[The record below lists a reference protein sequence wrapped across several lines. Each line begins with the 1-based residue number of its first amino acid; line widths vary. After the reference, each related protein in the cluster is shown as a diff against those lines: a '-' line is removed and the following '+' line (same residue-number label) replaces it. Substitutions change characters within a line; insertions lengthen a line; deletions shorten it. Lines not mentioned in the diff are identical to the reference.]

1 MDHGRYA
8 ALFLSESREHIGAC
22 NQHLGLLER
31 DPGSQEAV
39 HALFRAMH
47 TIKGMAAMMGYAHV
61 TELAHRSENLLDL
74 VRAGTV
80 TADVALVRL
89 LTEAVDELDRGIEE
103 AATGHDE
110 ALDFSY
116 VLERLDTVVGPESTG
131 ASPRAPGPASAPEPA
146 PRRPRGDRSRPVRVT
161 VRPGVMMPG
170 ARAAL
175 ALNQASGLGEVTDVT
190 PGAQEFQQE
199 GFDGAFS
206 FWIETDR
213 ADEVLEE
220 AIRSV
225 GDIDSV
231 TIGDA
236 ARSQGPA
243 AGGDAVQRAHNM
255 IRVDLRRLDAL
266 MSHVGELVV
275 ARNRL
280 VELAAGY
287 AGTELE
293 EVSGRINRLVNEVQ
307 AEVIA
312 TRMTP
317 VWQVF
322 DRFPRAVR
330 DLARE
335 LGKQVSLTIEGGDI
349 EVDRSLLD
357 EIGDPILHL
366 LRNAVDHGI
375 EPGADR
381 LQAGKPEEG
390 RLVIR
395 CSRERDSIVVIVE
408 DDGRGIDRDVVLAK
422 ARETGVVDDE
432 VEELTDALLLQVLGR
447 SGFSTATKVTSVSG
461 RGVGIDVVLTKIRA
475 LGGSAEIQSQ
485 VGRGTTFILRL
496 PLTLVIFR
504 ALLARVCD
512 ERYVV
517 PMAFVAETV
526 EYNQATRAEVHGRDS
541 LVLRDEVL
549 ATTDLRDI
557 VGLDGADRSTR
568 RPCVILEVGN
578 RRSALLVDALIG
590 QQEVVVEQFDP
601 PSGMPR
607 WVSGATILA
616 DGTPAL
622 ILDAAA
628 LV

>member
-1 MDHGRYA
+1 MDHAKYA

-31 DPGSQEAV
+31 DPGDQEAV

-47 TIKGMAAMMGYAHV
+47 TIKGMAAMMGYANV
-61 TELAHRSENLLDL
+61 TELAHRTENLLDM

-80 TADVALVRL
+80 STDASLAEL
-89 LTEAVDELDRGIEE
+89 LAEAVDELDRGIEE
-103 AATGHDE
+103 AATGHDQV
-110 ALDFSY
+110 LDFSR
-116 VLERLDTVVGPESTG
+116 VLERLDSLAGPESNGAPTG
-131 ASPRAPGPASAPEPA
+131 VPGPDQRPELT
-146 PRRPRGDRSRPVRVT
+146 PRRSQRDQSRAVRVV
-161 VRPGVMMPG
+161 VRPGAIMPG

-190 PGAQEFQQE
+190 PNTETFEQDSFN
-199 GFDGAFS
+199 GAFS
-206 FWIETDR
+206 FWIKTDR

-220 AIRSV
+220 AIQSV

-231 TIGDA
+231 TFGDT

-243 AGGDAVQRAHNM
+243 AGDDAVRRARNM

-266 MSHVGELVV
+266 MSRVGELVV

-280 VELAAGY
+280 VELAAGQ

-293 EVSGRINRLVNEVQ
+293 ALSGRINRLVTDVQ
-307 AEVIA
+307 TEVIEA
-312 TRMTP
+312 RMTP

-335 LGKQVSLTIEGGDI
+335 LGKKVSLTVEGGDL

-375 EPGADR
+375 ESVDDR
-381 LQAGKPEEG
+381 LRAGKSEEG
-390 RLVIR
+390 RLSIR
-395 CSRERDSIVVIVE
+395 CSRERDSIVVRVE
-408 DDGRGIDRDVVLAK
+408 DDGRGIDRQVVLAK
-422 ARETGVVDDE
+422 AKEAGVVDDE
-432 VEELTDALLLQVLGR
+432 TETLTDDLLLQVLGR

-461 RGVGIDVVLTKIRA
+461 RGVGIDVVLTKLRG
-475 LGGSAEIQSQ
+475 LGGSAEIQSE
-485 VGRGTTFILRL
+485 VGQGTTFILRL
-496 PLTLVIFR
+496 PLTLVIFP
-504 ALLARVCD
+504 AMLARVGT
-512 ERYVV
+512 ERYVL
-517 PMAFVAETV
+517 PMAFIAETV
-526 EYNQATRAEVHGRDS
+526 EYGKATRAEVHGRDS
-541 LVLRDEVL
+541 VVLREEVL
-549 ATTDLRDI
+549 ATTDLRDV
-557 VGLDGADRSTR
+557 VGLDGDDPSRR
-568 RPCVILEVGN
+568 RPCVILEVGD

-590 QQEVVVEQFDP
+590 QQEIVVESFDP

-607 WVSGATILA
+607 WISGATILA

>member
-1 MDHGRYA
+1 MDHAQYA

-22 NQHLGLLER
+22 NQQLGLLER
-31 DPGSQEAV
+31 DPHDRDAV

-80 TADVALVRL
+80 AADTALVRL
-89 LTEAVDELDRGIEE
+89 LTEAVDELDRGIDE
-103 AATGHDE
+103 AAAGHDQ
-110 ALDFSY
+110 ALDFSG
-116 VLERLDTVVGPESTG
+116 VVERLDALVPVADAMTKEMPVVPAAAS
-131 ASPRAPGPASAPEPA
+131 SPRRSS
-146 PRRPRGDRSRPVRVT
+146 RDKSRPVRVV
-161 VRPGVMMPG
+161 VRSGALMPG

-175 ALNQASGLGEVTDVT
+175 ALNQASGLGEVTGVT
-190 PGAQEFQQE
+190 PGSQAFEQE
-199 GFDGAFS
+199 GFDGVFS
-206 FWIETDR
+206 FWIDTNR
-213 ADEVLEE
+213 ADEILEE

-236 ARSQGPA
+236 ARSHGPESGDTA
-243 AGGDAVQRAHNM
+243 ARRARNM
-255 IRVDLRRLDAL
+255 IRVDLSRLDAL
-266 MSHVGELVV
+266 MNHVGELVV

-280 VELAAGY
+280 VELAAGH

-293 EVSGRINRLVNEVQ
+293 TLSGRINRLVTDVQ
-307 AEVIA
+307 SEVIEA
-312 TRMTP
+312 RMTP

-335 LGKQVSLTIEGGDI
+335 LGKQVSLTVEGGDI

-375 EPGADR
+375 EPAADR
-381 LQAGKPEEG
+381 LEAGKPEEG

-395 CSRERDSIVVIVE
+395 CSRERDNVVVHIE
-408 DDGRGIDRDVVLAK
+408 DDGRGIDREAVLGK
-422 ARETGVVDDE
+422 ARQAGVVDDE
-432 VEELTDALLLQVLGR
+432 VEELSDDVLLQILGG

-461 RGVGIDVVLTKIRA
+461 RGVGIDVVLTKLRG
-475 LGGSAEIQSQ
+475 LGGSAEIRSQ
-485 VGRGTTFILRL
+485 LGQGTTFILRL

-504 ALLARVCD
+504 ALLARVGA
-512 ERYVV
+512 ERYVL

-526 EYNQATRAEVHGRDS
+526 EYGKATRTEVHGRDS
-541 LVLRDEVL
+541 VLLRDEVL
-549 ATTDLRDI
+549 ATADMRDV
-557 VGLDGADRSTR
+557 VGLDGTDRSTR
-568 RPCVILEVGN
+568 RPCVILEVGD
-578 RRSALLVDALIG
+578 RRAALLVDALIG
-590 QQEVVVEQFDP
+590 QQEIVVEKFDP

-607 WVSGATILA
+607 WISGATILA

>member
-31 DPGSQEAV
+31 DPGAQEAV

-80 TADVALVRL
+80 TADATLVRL

-103 AATGHDE
+103 AATGHDQE
-110 ALDFSY
+110 LDFSY
-116 VLERLDTVVGPESTG
+116 VLERLDTLVGPESTG
-131 ASPRAPGPASAPEPA
+131 TSPQASGPASVPEPA
-146 PRRPRGDRSRPVRVT
+146 PRRSRGDQSRPVRVT

-175 ALNQASGLGEVTDVT
+175 ALNQAAGLGEVTDVT

-220 AIRSV
+220 ALRSV

-243 AGGDAVQRAHNM
+243 AGDDAVRRAHNM
-255 IRVDLRRLDAL
+255 IRVDLRRLDSL

-280 VELAAGY
+280 VELAAHG
-287 AGTELE
+287 GEELE
-293 EVSGRINRLVNEVQ
+293 AVSSRINRLVNEVQ
-307 AEVIA
+307 SEVIA

-408 DDGRGIDRDVVLAK
+408 DDGRGIDREVVLAK
-422 ARETGVVDDE
+422 ARETGVVGDE
-432 VEELTDALLLQVLGR
+432 VEELTDDLLLQVLGR

-504 ALLARVCD
+504 ALLARVCT
-512 ERYVV
+512 ERYVL

-557 VGLDGADRSTR
+557 VGLDDAERSAR
-568 RPCVILEVGN
+568 RPCVILEVGD

>member
-1 MDHGRYA
+1 MDHAKYA

-31 DPGSQEAV
+31 DPGNLEAV

-80 TADVALVRL
+80 MADAALVGL

-103 AATGHDE
+103 AATGHDQV
-110 ALDFSY
+110 LDFRG
-116 VLERLDTVVGPESTG
+116 VLERLDALVPATDAMTAEMPVAPVV
-131 ASPRAPGPASAPEPA
+131 SAA
-146 PRRPRGDRSRPVRVT
+146 PRRSPTDQSRPVRVA
-161 VRPGVMMPG
+161 VKPGALMPG

-175 ALNQASGLGEVTDVT
+175 ALNQAYGLGEVTDVT
-190 PGAQEFQQE
+190 PSPQAFEQD

-206 FWIETDR
+206 FWIKTDR
-213 ADEVLEE
+213 ADEVVEE

-225 GDIDSV
+225 GDIDSI
-231 TIGDA
+231 TFGDA
-236 ARSQGPA
+236 ARSHDPA
-243 AGGDAVQRAHNM
+243 AGDDAVRRARNM

-266 MSHVGELVV
+266 MSQVGELVV

-280 VELAAGY
+280 VELAAGQ

-293 EVSGRINRLVNEVQ
+293 VLTSRINRLVTDVQ
-307 AEVIA
+307 AEVLQA
-312 TRMTP
+312 RMTP

-322 DRFPRAVR
+322 DRFPRAAR

-375 EPGADR
+375 ESGADR
-381 LQAGKPEEG
+381 LKAGKPEEG

-395 CSRERDSIVVIVE
+395 CARERDSVVVRLE
-408 DDGRGIDRDVVLAK
+408 DDGRGIDRDGVLAK
-422 ARETGVVDDE
+422 ARQAGIVDDE
-432 VEELTDALLLQVLGR
+432 VQELTDDLLLQVIGQ

-461 RGVGIDVVLTKIRA
+461 RGVGIDVVLTKIRG

-485 VGRGTTFILRL
+485 IGQGTTFILRL

-504 ALLARVCD
+504 ALLARAGA
-512 ERYVV
+512 ERYVL
-517 PMAFVAETV
+517 PMGFVSETV
-526 EYNQATRAEVHGRDS
+526 EYGKATRTEVHGRDS
-541 LVLRDEVL
+541 VVLRDEVL
-549 ATTDLRDI
+549 ATADLRDV
-557 VGLDGADRSTR
+557 VGLDSEDRTKR
-568 RPCVILEVGN
+568 RPCVILEVGD

-590 QQEVVVEQFDP
+590 QQEIVVEQFDP

-607 WVSGATILA
+607 WISGATILA

>member
-1 MDHGRYA
+1 M
-8 ALFLSESREHIGAC
+8 
-22 NQHLGLLER
+22 
-31 DPGSQEAV
+31 
-39 HALFRAMH
+39 
-47 TIKGMAAMMGYAHV
+47 
-61 TELAHRSENLLDL
+61 
-74 VRAGTV
+74 
-80 TADVALVRL
+80 
-89 LTEAVDELDRGIEE
+89 
-103 AATGHDE
+103 
-110 ALDFSY
+110 
-116 VLERLDTVVGPESTG
+116 
-131 ASPRAPGPASAPEPA
+131 
-146 PRRPRGDRSRPVRVT
+146 
-161 VRPGVMMPG
+161 
-170 ARAAL
+170 
-175 ALNQASGLGEVTDVT
+175 ALNQASGLGKVTDVT

-243 AGGDAVQRAHNM
+243 AGDDAVRRAHNM

-280 VELAAGY
+280 VELAADG
-287 AGTELE
+287 GEELE
-293 EVSGRINRLVNEVQ
+293 AVSSRINRLVNEVQ
-307 AEVIA
+307 GEVIA

-375 EPGADR
+375 ESGADR

-408 DDGRGIDRDVVLAK
+408 DDGRGIDREVVLAK
-422 ARETGVVDDE
+422 ARQTGVVDDE
-432 VEELTDALLLQVLGR
+432 VEELTDDLLLQVLGR
-447 SGFSTATKVTSVSG
+447 SGFSMATKVTSVSG

-485 VGRGTTFILRL
+485 IGRGTTFILRL

-504 ALLARVCD
+504 ALLARVCA

-517 PMAFVAETV
+517 PMAFVSETV

-549 ATTDLRDI
+549 ATADLRDI
-557 VGLDGADRSTR
+557 VGLDDADRSVR
-568 RPCVILEVGN
+568 RPCVILEVGD

>member
-22 NQHLGLLER
+22 NQHLGLLGR
-31 DPGSQEAV
+31 DPSARDAV
-39 HALFRAMH
+39 DALFRAMH
-47 TIKGMAAMMGYAHV
+47 TIKGMAAMMGYAHI

-80 TADVALVRL
+80 PADAEFVGLM
-89 LTEAVDELDRGIEE
+89 TEAVDELDRGIEE
-103 AATGHDE
+103 AAIGHDQ

-116 VLERLDTVVGPESTG
+116 VLERLDTLVGTESKD
-131 ASPRAPGPASAPEPA
+131 ASPQTPGPAPTPEPTS
-146 PRRPRGDRSRPVRVT
+146 RRARADQSRPVRVT
-161 VRPGVMMPG
+161 VRSGVIMAG

-175 ALNQASGLGEVTDVT
+175 ALNQASSLGEVTDVI
-190 PGAQEFQQE
+190 PGPQEFQQE

-206 FWIETDR
+206 FRIETDR
-213 ADEVLEE
+213 ADEVVEE

-236 ARSQGPA
+236 ARSQDAA
-243 AGGDAVQRAHNM
+243 AGAEAVRRARDM
-255 IRVDLRRLDAL
+255 IRVDLRRLDVL

-287 AGTELE
+287 QGTELE
-293 EVSGRINRLVNEVQ
+293 AVTGRINRLVNDVQ
-307 AEVIA
+307 GEVIA

-335 LGKQVSLTIEGGDI
+335 LGKQVSLTVEGGDI

-395 CSRERDSIVVIVE
+395 CSRERDSVVVIVE
-408 DDGRGIDRDVVLAK
+408 DDGRGIDRDMVLAK
-422 ARETGVVDDE
+422 ARTAGVVDDE
-432 VEELTDALLLQVLGR
+432 VEELTDDLLLQVLGR

-475 LGGSAEIQSQ
+475 LGGSAEIRSQ
-485 VGRGTTFILRL
+485 VGKGTTFILRL

-504 ALLARVCD
+504 ALLARVSA

-526 EYNQATRAEVHGRDS
+526 EYNKATRAEVHGRDS
-541 LVLRDEVL
+541 VVLRDEVL
-549 ATTDLRDI
+549 ATADLRDV
-557 VGLDGADRSTR
+557 VGLEEADKSTR
-568 RPCVILEVGN
+568 RPCVILEVGD

-607 WVSGATILA
+607 WISGATILA

>member
-1 MDHGRYA
+1 MDHAKYA

-31 DPGSQEAV
+31 DPGHLDAV

-47 TIKGMAAMMGYAHV
+47 TVKGMAAMMGYAQV

-80 TADVALVRL
+80 AADAALVGL

-103 AATGHDE
+103 AATGYDQ
-110 ALDFSY
+110 ALDFSH
-116 VLERLDTVVGPESTG
+116 VLERLDSLVGPEATG
-131 ASPRAPGPASAPEPA
+131 AQQLVSDSDPKPASTL
-146 PRRPRGDRSRPVRVT
+146 RRSREDQSRAVRVV
-161 VRPGVMMPG
+161 VRPGAIMPG
-170 ARAAL
+170 ARATL
-175 ALNQASGLGEVTDVT
+175 ALNQAASLGEVTYVT
-190 PGAQEFQQE
+190 PNAETFEQER
-199 GFDGAFS
+199 FDGAFS
-206 FWIETDR
+206 FWIKTDR

-220 AIRSV
+220 AIQSV

-243 AGGDAVQRAHNM
+243 AGGDAVHRARNM

-280 VELAAGY
+280 VELAAGQP
-287 AGTELE
+287 GTEFETL
-293 EVSGRINRLVNEVQ
+293 SSRINRLVTDVQ
-307 AEVIA
+307 SEVIEA
-312 TRMTP
+312 RMTP

-335 LGKQVSLTIEGGDI
+335 LGKQVSLTVEGGDL

-366 LRNAVDHGI
+366 LRNAIDHGI
-375 EPGADR
+375 ESGADR
-381 LQAGKPEEG
+381 LQADKPEEG
-390 RLVIR
+390 RLFIR
-395 CSRERDSIVVIVE
+395 CTRERDSVVIRVE
-408 DDGRGIDRDVVLAK
+408 DDGRGIDRGAILAK
-422 ARETGVVDDE
+422 ARQASVVDDE
-432 VEELTDALLLQVLGR
+432 TEKLTDNILLQVLGQ

-461 RGVGIDVVLTKIRA
+461 RGVGIDVVLTKIRG
-475 LGGSAEIQSQ
+475 LGGSVEIQSE
-485 VGRGTTFILRL
+485 VGQGTTFILRL

-504 ALLARVCD
+504 ALLARVGA
-512 ERYVV
+512 ERYVL
-517 PMAFVAETV
+517 PMAFISETV
-526 EYNQATRAEVHGRDS
+526 EYGKATRTEVHGRDS
-541 LVLRDEVL
+541 VVLREEVL
-549 ATTDLRDI
+549 ATADLRDV
-557 VGLDGADRSTR
+557 VGLDSEDRSRR
-568 RPCVILEVGN
+568 RPCVVLEVGD

-590 QQEVVVEQFDP
+590 QQEIVVEPFDP

-607 WVSGATILA
+607 WISGATILA